1 MLVFG
6 QTPAYAF
13 VPPGTWNY
21 EQQLWQWRSASDTDR
36 VAQARALYA
45 AAGYSPSKPL
55 HLRCLVSDASA
66 IKSIAIAIAS
76 MWKEN
81 LGVDTELI
89 SEEYRVFLNSRK
101 DTSRWDVA
109 RLSWTADY
117 NDAANFLDVF
127 RSNSPNND
135 PGYVNP
141 RYDLLLAAA
150 ASTPDAIRRRAALEE
165 AESLMLSEYPIIPI
179 YFYSSKRLIKPYVKG
194 AKTNPLNRLYT
205 KDLYI
210 EER

>member
-1 MLVFG
+1 M
-6 QTPAYAF
+6 
-13 VPPGTWNY
+13 
-21 EQQLWQWRSASDTDR
+21 
-36 VAQARALYA
+36 AQAKALYA
-45 AAGYSPSKPL
+45 AAGYSSDNPL
-55 HLRCLVSDASA
+55 HLRCLVSDSSA
-66 IKSIAIAIAS
+66 IKAIAIAIAS
-76 MWKEN
+76 MWKEA

-101 DTSRWDVA
+101 DSSRWDVA

-117 NDAANFLDVF
+117 NDAGNFLEVL

-135 PGYVNP
+135 PGYTNS
-141 RYDLLLAAA
+141 RYDSLLDAAA
-150 ASTPDAIRRRAALEE
+150 ATPDPIRRKETLEE
-165 AESLMLSEYPIIPI
+165 AERLMISEYPIIPI

-210 EER
+210 EPD